1 MIQPGKIN
9 FRNILIAAVGVFFT
23 ATGAVFNMCAG
34 LGNDCIG
41 IVYDGMRVFFGLS
54 QAELGTASNIVNV
67 ALVVLLLFIGRRYIS
82 AGTLVYFLPYGFFA
96 GIAGQLYNVLAFGD
110 SVVNNIFFSVVGC
123 LSLYF
128 GVATYITVDI
138 GVDPFTGL
146 VLLLTEKLKKEYRYV
161 KIGFDLVMILIGWA
175 LGGKAGVITLL
186 TALTAGPC
194 IQFFHQKIKRVLV
207 GPEEN

>member
-1 MIQPGKIN
+1 MIQQGKIN
-9 FRNILIAAVGVFFT
+9 LTNILVAAVGVFFT
-23 ATGAVFNMCAG
+23 ATGAVFNNCAG

-82 AGTLVYFLPYGFFA
+82 AGTLVYFIPYGFYA
-96 GIAGQLYNVLAFGD
+96 NIATELYGVLSFGD
-110 SVVNNIFFSVVGC
+110 GMVNNVFFSVLGC

-128 GVATYITVDI
+128 GVATYITVEI

-146 VLLLTEKLKKEYRYV
+146 VLLLTEKLKKEYRFV

-175 LGGKAGVITLL
+175 LGGKVGVVTLL
-186 TALTAGPC
+186 TAVTAGPC
-194 IQFFHQKIKRVLV
+194 IQFFNQKIKQVLV
-207 GPEEN
+207 GPGEV